1 MKRNLIIYYETEK
14 NKGLEF
20 NGATGMDLFTAM
32 LLLINQMKNDTGWT
46 KEDIL
51 SKVNR
56 MLENEEK
63 INNEK
68 RR

>member
-20 NGATGMDLFTAM
+20 NGATGMDFFTAM
-32 LLLINQMKNDTGWT
+32 LLLIKQMKNTTGWSN
-46 KEDIL
+46 EYIL

-68 RR
+68 RK

>member
-46 KEDIL
+46 NKDIL
-51 SKVNR
+51 SEVDR
-56 MLENEEK
+56 MLKKEEEISK
-63 INNEK
+63 EK
-68 RR
+68 GK